1 MTKKV
6 YSLISGITLGVGTIA
21 AAVVSFVNPQFETAI
36 IASIGIAETA
46 VIEVCSQFVKEK

>member
-21 AAVVSFVNPQFETAI
+21 AAVVSFFNPPLETPI
-36 IASIGIAETA
+36 IASIGIVETA